1 MQTDI
6 EMISYFRQMLVH
18 QSGRTASVNG
28 IPDWRSDAGTDKSQ
42 NTEYLKIVI
51 ERRCGLNID
60 RQSDEDGHMSE
71 ITTDQGR

>member
-42 NTEYLKIVI
+42 NTEYLKIV
-51 ERRCGLNID
+51 
-60 RQSDEDGHMSE
+60 S
-71 ITTDQGR
+71 